1 MGDSLQ
7 VCLGLASDLWPPEMQ
22 NQITE
27 TTSYPLNQTLIN
39 VSKAIISFDT
49 KLQLIKQFYTNHH
62 NKTERQ
68 GEQYIIF
75 TNFREECNISPHLKR
90 FRGEF

>member
-27 TTSYPLNQTLIN
+27 TTSYLTKSDTNQC
-39 VSKAIISFDT
+39 
-49 KLQLIKQFYTNHH
+49 KQSN
-62 NKTERQ
+62 
-68 GEQYIIF
+68 
-75 TNFREECNISPHLKR
+75 NFL
-90 FRGEF
+90 